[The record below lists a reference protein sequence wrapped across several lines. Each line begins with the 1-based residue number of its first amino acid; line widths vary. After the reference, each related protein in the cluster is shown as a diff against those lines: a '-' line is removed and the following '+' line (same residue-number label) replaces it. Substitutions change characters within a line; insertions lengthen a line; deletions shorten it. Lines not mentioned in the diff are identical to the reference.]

1 MDDCLQLL
9 LLAKA
14 VTVALLADEIVLP
27 GQQGQC
33 GLLAIYLTICC
44 SIIGLAVQYYSAE
57 SLVSGRSP
65 VVSVLLILIL
75 LTPIFD
81 AQRGLYHTLVI
92 RYWWTAD
99 WQECFRAESPEV
111 LAPLLG
117 KHDNTNA
124 ASSSGSADKT
134 SAKQKKHETETVK
147 ALLSMSAVDTP
158 LLMLAFAAG
167 KSYCQG

>member
-57 SLVSGRSP
+57 SLLSGKCSVASHVLQYIIPLCVCRHRLEPQTCNMLPMNCRLARVLQSRKYRIVGPFTWQTRQPQCCFIQQRCRQTQCKTVQEAGDRNCESSAEHERS
-65 VVSVLLILIL
+65 
-75 LTPIFD
+75 
-81 AQRGLYHTLVI
+81 
-92 RYWWTAD
+92 
-99 WQECFRAESPEV
+99 
-111 LAPLLG
+111 
-117 KHDNTNA
+117 
-124 ASSSGSADKT
+124 
-134 SAKQKKHETETVK
+134 
-147 ALLSMSAVDTP
+147 
-158 LLMLAFAAG
+158 
-167 KSYCQG
+167 